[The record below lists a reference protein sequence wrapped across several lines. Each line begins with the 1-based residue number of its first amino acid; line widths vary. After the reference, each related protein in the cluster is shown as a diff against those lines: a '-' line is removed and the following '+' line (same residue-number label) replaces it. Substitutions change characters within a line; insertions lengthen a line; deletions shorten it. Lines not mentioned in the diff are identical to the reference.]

1 MTACIPRNATGAIV
15 TRQIRR
21 TSTLVVSEKMKLS
34 TTSCRRRSLWR
45 LTLGAVALNMLA
57 VPAIAQSSPG
67 ATRQPTNPNAAA
79 NAEQVAKILGI
90 SQQVADTRGLQKQA
104 PCGSTP
110 TVEELM
116 MRQQVLETVEAASLK
131 VDGVLAELT
140 NERAH
145 LSELSVA
152 LQARRDRAVNL
163 ANIANLI
170 TGTGLGIVVNSL
182 QFSNSTA
189 NVGDAIGVGSGVAST
204 ALSLVAMRLQ
214 RGPQGSAGRI
224 PNMLAPLFGKPGELN
239 SYYPPEVME
248 YLESVPADE
257 TAGAGSRLE
266 QLMTEWR
273 QDGRLGPAGSPKTDQ
288 QIARLTSSLDD
299 KTKLSIDD
307 MGARMAMLA
316 DVTGRVGLM
325 KRDLA
330 DLMLSVRGP
339 RVCGP

>member
-1 MTACIPRNATGAIV
+1 MGAIAINLLLLSASAQ
-15 TRQIRR
+15 TGHDPSRR
-21 TSTLVVSEKMKLS
+21 
-34 TTSCRRRSLWR
+34 
-45 LTLGAVALNMLA
+45 
-57 VPAIAQSSPG
+57 IA
-67 ATRQPTNPNAAA
+67 TPNAAA

-90 SQQVADTRGLQKQA
+90 SQAIADTRRPKNETA
-104 PCGSTP
+104 CGSTP
-110 TVEELM
+110 TIEDLM
-116 MRQQVLETVEAASLK
+116 VRQQILETVEAASLK
-131 VDGVLAELT
+131 VDGVLAELA

-152 LQARRDRAVNL
+152 LQVRRDRAVNL
-163 ANIANLI
+163 ANVANLI

-189 NVGDAIGVGSGVAST
+189 NVGNGIGVGSGVAST

-214 RGPQGSAGRI
+214 RGPQGSVGRI

-239 SYYPPEVME
+239 SYYPAEVME
-248 YLESVPADE
+248 YLRSVPPDE
-257 TAGAGSRLE
+257 SAAAGSRLD
-266 QLMTEWR
+266 QLVTEWR
-273 QDGRLGPAGSPKTDQ
+273 QDGRLGPAGSPKTDE

-307 MGARMAMLA
+307 MSDRMAMLA

-330 DLMLSVRGP
+330 DLMLSVRRP
-339 RVCGP
+339 RECAP

>member
-1 MTACIPRNATGAIV
+1 MSSRIFNIATGASS
-15 TRQIRR
+15 R
-21 TSTLVVSEKMKLS
+21 
-34 TTSCRRRSLWR
+34 CRFWL
-45 LTLGAVALNMLA
+45 LA
-57 VPAIAQSSPG
+57 TAFFIAAIASMSAQS
-67 ATRQPTNPNAAA
+67 ATGTSQRPVNSNAAA
-79 NAEQVAKILGI
+79 HAEQVANILGI
-90 SQQVADTRGLQKQA
+90 SQQVANARGLQNRTA
-104 PCGSTP
+104 CGSTP
-110 TVEELM
+110 TLEELM

-163 ANIANLI
+163 ANVANLI

-189 NVGDAIGVGSGVAST
+189 NVGNGIGVGSGVAST

-214 RGPQGSAGRI
+214 RGPQGSVGRI
-224 PNMLAPLFGKPGELN
+224 PNMLAPLFGRPGELN
-239 SYYPPEVME
+239 SYYPAEVME
-248 YLESVPADE
+248 YLHGVPPDES
-257 TAGAGSRLE
+257 AGAGSRLD
-266 QLMTEWR
+266 QLMADWR
-273 QDGRLGPAGSPKTDQ
+273 QDGRLGPVGSPKTDQ
-288 QIARLTSSLDD
+288 QIARLTSGLDD

-307 MGARMAMLA
+307 MADRMAMLA

-330 DLMLSVRGP
+330 DLMLSVRGL
-339 RVCGP
+339 RVCTP

>member
-1 MTACIPRNATGAIV
+1 
-15 TRQIRR
+15 
-21 TSTLVVSEKMKLS
+21 
-34 TTSCRRRSLWR
+34 
-45 LTLGAVALNMLA
+45 
-57 VPAIAQSSPG
+57 
-67 ATRQPTNPNAAA
+67 
-79 NAEQVAKILGI
+79 
-90 SQQVADTRGLQKQA
+90 
-104 PCGSTP
+104 
-110 TVEELM
+110 
-116 MRQQVLETVEAASLK
+116 VEAASLQ

-163 ANIANLI
+163 ASVANLI

-189 NVGDAIGVGSGVAST
+189 NIGNGIGVGSGVAST

-214 RGPQGSAGRI
+214 RGPQAGVGRI
-224 PNMLAPLFGKPGELN
+224 PNMLAPLFGKPGDLN
-239 SYYPPEVME
+239 SYYPREVLE
-248 YLESVPADE
+248 YLNSVPPDE
-257 TAGAGSRLE
+257 TAGAGSRLD
-266 QLMTEWR
+266 QLKSGWR
-273 QDGRLGPAGSPKTDQ
+273 QEGRLGPADSPKTQ
-288 QIARLTSSLDD
+288 QQVVRLTSSLDD

-307 MGARMAMLA
+307 MGDRMAMLA

-339 RVCGP
+339 RTCAP

>member
-1 MTACIPRNATGAIV
+1 MTSCILSTVTGASSSRWWHWFFAWAFFVASTASISAQTV
-15 TRQIRR
+15 TD
-21 TSTLVVSEKMKLS
+21 TS
-34 TTSCRRRSLWR
+34 
-45 LTLGAVALNMLA
+45 
-57 VPAIAQSSPG
+57 
-67 ATRQPTNPNAAA
+67 RQPMNPNAAA

-90 SQQVADTRGLQKQA
+90 SQQVADARGLQKKVA
-104 PCGSTP
+104 CGSVP

-145 LSELSVA
+145 LSELSVT

-163 ANIANLI
+163 ANVASLI

-182 QFSNSTA
+182 QFSSSTA
-189 NVGDAIGVGSGVAST
+189 NVGNGIGVGSGVAST

-214 RGPQGSAGRI
+214 RGPQGAVGRI
-224 PNMLAPLFGKPGELN
+224 PNMLAPLFSKPGELN

-248 YLESVPADE
+248 YLRSVPPDE
-257 TAGAGSRLE
+257 SAGAGSRLE

-273 QDGRLGPAGSPKTDQ
+273 QDGRLGPADSAKTEQ
-288 QIARLTSSLDD
+288 QIARLTSSLND
-299 KTKLSIDD
+299 KTRLSIDD
-307 MGARMAMLA
+307 MGDRTAMLA

-330 DLMLSVRGP
+330 DLMMSVRGS
-339 RVCGP
+339 RVCTP